1 MEATRP
7 PTAAEIEA
15 EIRRLE
21 ERRARAV
28 PPEEQ
33 RYRALVQESLSLEIA
48 RLERQKAHS
57 EILEDQ
63 RRGALMRKYL
73 RGRSGKAIRAV
84 LRRVVGVRDAH
95 LFGLADD
102 IEIESPEG
110 FERHRDD
117 GRPVLG

>member
-1 MEATRP
+1 MEPNRP

-21 ERRARAV
+21 EQRARAV
-28 PPEEQ
+28 APEEQ
-33 RYRALVQESLSLEIA
+33 RYRALVRESLSLEIA

-57 EILEDQ
+57 EVLEDQ

-84 LRRVVGVRDAH
+84 LQRVVGVRDAH
-95 LFGLADD
+95 LFGLA
-102 IEIESPEG
+102 EG
-110 FERHRDD
+110 LGADSRDD
-117 GRPVLG
+117 

>member
-1 MEATRP
+1 MESERP
-7 PTAAEIEA
+7 PTTAEIEA

-33 RYRALVQESLSLEIA
+33 RYRALVRESLNLEIA

-57 EILEDQ
+57 EVLEDQ

-73 RGRSGKAIRAV
+73 RGRNAKAIRAV
-84 LRRVVGVRDAH
+84 LQRVVGVRDAH
-95 LFGLADD
+95 LFGLAD
-102 IEIESPEG
+102 EGAIESLV
-110 FERHRDD
+110 D
-117 GRPVLG
+117 